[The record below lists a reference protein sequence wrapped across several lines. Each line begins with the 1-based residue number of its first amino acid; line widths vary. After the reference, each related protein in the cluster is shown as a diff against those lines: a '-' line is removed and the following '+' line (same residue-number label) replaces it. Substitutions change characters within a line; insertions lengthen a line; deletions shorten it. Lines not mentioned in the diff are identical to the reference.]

1 MKLVVYSKGD
11 NPQGWLDGIR
21 AAFPDAQAWAWT
33 PGSPQADYALVWMPP
48 QQMLD
53 EQAGLKAIF
62 NMGAGVDALLRLRLP
77 PGVPL
82 VRLEDAGMAVQM
94 AEYVCH
100 AVIGYYRGFSGYA
113 AQQREALWHP
123 LPMGRRADFSVG
135 VMGLGVLGQRVAGAL
150 QGFDFPVLG
159 WSRNPRPLPGMQCL
173 HGPAQFDA
181 FLAQSQVLV
190 NLLPLT
196 PETEGI
202 INQRNLARLPRGAFV
217 INIARGRHVVEDD
230 LLAAI
235 ASGQVA
241 GATLDV
247 VREEPLP
254 PQHPLWS
261 CPQVTITPHI
271 AGQTLEA
278 ESLAQI
284 LGKIRALR
292 RGESISGV
300 VDARRGY

>member
-1 MKLVVYSKGD
+1 MKFVVYSKGG

-21 AAFPDAQAWAWT
+21 AAFPDAEAWAWM

-62 NMGAGVDALLRLRLP
+62 NMGAGVDALLRMRLP
-77 PGVPL
+77 QGVPL

-100 AVIGYYRGFSGYA
+100 AVIGYYRGFAGYA
-113 AQQREALWHP
+113 AQQRDACWQP
-123 LPMGRRADFSVG
+123 LPVRRRAEFTVG
-135 VMGLGVLGQRVAGAL
+135 VMGLGVLGQRVAHAL
-150 QGFDFPVLG
+150 QGFEFPVLG
-159 WSRNPRPLPGMQCL
+159 WGRSPRQLPGVQCL
-173 HGPAQFDA
+173 HGAAQFDA
-181 FLAQSQVLV
+181 FLAQAQVLV

-202 INQRNLARLPRGAFV
+202 INQGTLARLPRGAFV

-230 LLAAI
+230 LLAAV

-247 VREEPLP
+247 FRDEPLP
-254 PQHPLWS
+254 PQHPLWR
-261 CPQVTITPHI
+261 CPQVTVTPHI
-271 AGQTLEA
+271 SGQTLEA
-278 ESLAQI
+278 ESLEQI
-284 LGKIRALR
+284 LSKVRALG
-292 RGESISGV
+292 RGEAIGGI
-300 VDARRGY
+300 VDTERGY

>member
-1 MKLVVYSKGD
+1 MKVVVYCEGGS
-11 NPQGWLDGIR
+11 PQGWLDGIR
-21 AAFPDAQAWAWT
+21 SAFPDAQAWAWT

-48 QQMLD
+48 QQLLD
-53 EQAGLKAIF
+53 EQPGLKAIF

-100 AVIGYYRGFSGYA
+100 AAIGYYRGFAGYA
-113 AQQREALWHP
+113 AQQREALWQP
-123 LPMGRRADFSVG
+123 LPVRRRADFRVG
-135 VMGLGVLGQRVAGAL
+135 VMGLGVLGQRVVRAL
-150 QGFDFPVLG
+150 QGFEFPVLG
-159 WSRNPRPLPGMQCL
+159 WSRSARPLPGMQCF
-173 HGPAQFDA
+173 HGAAQLDA
-181 FLAQSQVLV
+181 FLAQAQVLV

-202 INQRNLARLPRGAFV
+202 INQRSLARLPRGAFV
-217 INIARGRHVVEDD
+217 INLARGRHVVEDD

-247 VREEPLP
+247 FREEPLP
-254 PQHPLWS
+254 PQHPLWR
-261 CPQVTITPHI
+261 CPQVTLTPHI
-271 AGQTLEA
+271 SGQTLEA

-284 LGKIRALR
+284 LGKIRALG
-292 RGESISGV
+292 RG
-300 VDARRGY
+300 DAIGGIVEAGRGY

>member
-1 MKLVVYSKGD
+1 MKLVVYSKGG

-21 AAFPDAQAWAWT
+21 AALPGAEAWAWT
-33 PGSPQADYALVWMPP
+33 PGSPPADYALVWMPP
-48 QQMLD
+48 QQLLD

-62 NMGAGVDALLRLRLP
+62 NMGAGVDALLRMRLP
-77 PGVPL
+77 AGVPL

-100 AVIGYYRGFSGYA
+100 ALIGYYRGFAGYA
-113 AQQREALWHP
+113 AQQREARWQA
-123 LPMGRRADFSVG
+123 LPVPRRADFTVG
-135 VMGLGVLGQRVAGAL
+135 VMGLGVLGQRVARAV

-159 WSRNPRPLPGMQCL
+159 WSRSARELPGVQGF
-173 HGPAQFDA
+173 HGAGQLEA
-181 FLAQSQVLV
+181 FLAQTRVLV

-202 INQRNLARLPRGAFV
+202 IDRRLLAGLPRGAFV
-217 INIARGRHVVEDD
+217 INLARGRHVVEDD

-235 ASGQVA
+235 ADGQIA

-247 VREEPLP
+247 FREEPLP
-254 PQHPLWS
+254 PQHPLWR

-271 AGQTLEA
+271 SGQTLEA

-284 LGKIRALR
+284 LGKIRALG
-292 RGESISGV
+292 RGEAIGGV
-300 VDARRGY
+300 VDTGRGY